1 MYVRQFYMTVLYRS
15 LISVKKPT
23 RCEVLTQLASID
35 ALWRSIGEGLRV
47 SDNFLQGLA
56 ESNISIR
63 TRLGHVIQKWLDM
76 DGQGEGAPVIWN
88 TIIDV
93 IKGPL
98 VQNKAL
104 AMKIYDYLKLESSVQ
119 QNTQSKCVII
129 SLVVRII

>member
-1 MYVRQFYMTVLYRS
+1 MYVRQFYMTVLYHS
-15 LISVKKPT
+15 LISVKRPT

-35 ALWRSIGEGLRV
+35 ALWRSIGDGLRV

>member
-15 LISVKKPT
+15 LISVKRPT

-35 ALWRSIGEGLRV
+35 ALWRSIGDGLRV

-88 TIIDV
+88 TII
-93 IKGPL
+93 GF
-98 VQNKAL
+98 
-104 AMKIYDYLKLESSVQ
+104 LKV
-119 QNTQSKCVII
+119 KKD
-129 SLVVRII
+129 

>member
-1 MYVRQFYMTVLYRS
+1 MFVRQFYMTVLYRS
-15 LISVKKPT
+15 LISVKRPT
-23 RCEVLTQLASID
+23 RCEVLTQLACID
-35 ALWRSIGEGLRV
+35 ALWRSIGDGLRV

-56 ESNISIR
+56 ESNIPIR

-76 DGQGEGAPVIWN
+76 DGQGEGAPVICN

>member
-15 LISVKKPT
+15 LISVKRPT

-35 ALWRSIGEGLRV
+35 ALWRSIGDGLRV